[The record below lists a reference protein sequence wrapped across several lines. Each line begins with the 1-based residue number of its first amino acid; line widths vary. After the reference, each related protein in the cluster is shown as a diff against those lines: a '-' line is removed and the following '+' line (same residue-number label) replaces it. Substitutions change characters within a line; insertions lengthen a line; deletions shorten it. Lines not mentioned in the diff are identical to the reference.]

1 MDFTQHIKD
10 IELEISSRC
19 TLGCM
24 ACPRNYQPKDKW
36 YSGFMDIDVLKDI
49 VENSNFRKYV
59 FCGGYGDAIYHPKI
73 LEIIKYMLASDK
85 KWFIETNGAHKPKRF
100 WDELIDLEWRGGCG
114 FIFSIDGLQDTNHIY
129 RKNSDW
135 DSIMYGVNT
144 ILSKPANMRPRMK
157 WKYLV
162 FPYNEHQVTQA
173 REFAMDLGFE
183 EFEPVK
189 SIRKYNDKWFENEEE
204 KQLIEWQ

>member
-1 MDFTQHIKD
+1 VDFRKHLGD
-10 IELEISSRC
+10 LELEISSRC
-19 TLGCM
+19 TIGCM
-24 ACPRNYQPKDKW
+24 ACPRNYQSKDEW

-49 VENSNFRKYV
+49 VDNSNFKRYV

-73 LEIIKYMLASDK
+73 LEILEYMLSTDK
-85 KWFIETNGAHKPKRF
+85 MFFVETNGAHKPKRF
-100 WDELIDLEWRGGCG
+100 WDELIELPWRQGCG
-114 FIFSIDGLQDTNHIY
+114 FIFSIDGLEDTNHIY

-144 ILSKPANMRPRMK
+144 ILSKPRRQRMRMK

-162 FPYNEHQVTQA
+162 FPYNEHQVEDA
-173 REFAMDLGFE
+173 RKFAMDLGFE

-189 SIRKYNDKWFENEEE
+189 SVRKYNPEWWTSEQE
-204 KQLIEWQ
+204 KQLIEWP

>member
-1 MDFTQHIKD
+1 MDFRKHLGD
-10 IELEISSRC
+10 LELEISSRC
-19 TLGCM
+19 TIGCM
-24 ACPRNYQPKDKW
+24 ACPRNYQSKDEW

-49 VENSNFRKYV
+49 VDNSNFKRYV

-73 LEIIKYMLASDK
+73 LEILEYMLSTNK
-85 KWFIETNGAHKPKRF
+85 MFFVETNGTDKSKRF
-100 WDELIDLEWRGGCG
+100 WNELIELPWRQRCG
-114 FIFSIDGLQDTNHIY
+114 FIFSIDGLEDTNHIY

-144 ILSKPANMRPRMK
+144 ILSKPRRQRMRMK

-162 FPYNEHQVTQA
+162 FPYNEHQVEDA
-173 REFAMDLGFE
+173 RKFAMDLGFE

-189 SIRKYNDKWFENEEE
+189 SVRKYNPEWWTSEQE
-204 KQLIEWQ
+204 KQLIEWP

>member
-1 MDFTQHIKD
+1 MDFRKHLGD
-10 IELEISSRC
+10 LELEISSRC
-19 TLGCM
+19 TIGCM
-24 ACPRNYQPKDKW
+24 ACPRNYQSKDEW

-49 VENSNFRKYV
+49 VDNSNFKRYV

-73 LEIIKYMLASDK
+73 LEILEYMLSTDK
-85 KWFIETNGAHKPKRF
+85 MFFVETNGAHKPKRF
-100 WDELIDLEWRGGCG
+100 WDELIELPWRQGCG
-114 FIFSIDGLQDTNHIY
+114 FIFSIDGLEDTNHIY

-144 ILSKPANMRPRMK
+144 ILSKPRRQRMRMK

-162 FPYNEHQVTQA
+162 FPYNEHQVEDA
-173 REFAMDLGFE
+173 RKFAMDLGFE

-189 SIRKYNDKWFENEEE
+189 SVRKYNPEWWTSEQE
-204 KQLIEWQ
+204 KQLIEWP